1 MKKAEIIND
10 LKQMIKESSF
20 DYSNDEIAIRELFN
34 NYTDTLCK
42 DNMISEN
49 FYNRIILSVTELK
62 SLLKVADNV
71 SEYRDY

>member
-1 MKKAEIIND
+1 MKKVQIIND

-20 DYSNDEIAIRELFN
+20 DYSYDEIAIRELFN
-34 NYTDTLCK
+34 NYTDSLCK
-42 DNMISEN
+42 DNIISED
-49 FYNRIILSVTELK
+49 FYNRIILTNVELK

>member
-20 DYSNDEIAIRELFN
+20 DFSNDEIAIRELFN
-34 NYTDTLCK
+34 NYTDSLCK
-42 DNMISEN
+42 DNIISED
-49 FYNRIILSVTELK
+49 FYNRIILTNVELK

>member
-20 DYSNDEIAIRELFN
+20 DYVNDEIAIRELFN
-34 NYTDTLCK
+34 NYTDSLCK
-42 DNMISEN
+42 DNMISED
-49 FYNRIILSVTELK
+49 FYNRIILTDTELK

>member
-1 MKKAEIIND
+1 MKKVQIIND

-20 DYSNDEIAIRELFN
+20 DYSYDEIAIRELFN

-42 DNMISEN
+42 DNMISED
-49 FYNRIILSVTELK
+49 FYNRIILTDTELK

>member
-1 MKKAEIIND
+1 MKKVQIIND

-20 DYSNDEIAIRELFN
+20 DFSNDEIAIRELFN
-34 NYTDTLCK
+34 NYTDSLCK
-42 DNMISEN
+42 DNIISED
-49 FYNRIILSVTELK
+49 FYNRIILTNVELK